1 MLAHFLFRRY
11 FKEEQKSERPYAVV
25 FHDIL
30 SDIEMNYLVE
40 EATPNLSRKR
50 YNSDDIQDALAK
62 HEFGQ
67 GKKVKI
73 IHKTG

>member
-1 MLAHFLFRRY
+1 MFTGTSFNGDVSKWDVSR
-11 FKEEQKSERPYAVV
+11 VTIMNV
-25 FHDIL
+25 

>member
-1 MLAHFLFRRY
+1 MFYKASSFNGDVSKWDVSR
-11 FKEEQKSERPYAVV
+11 VTIMNV
-25 FHDIL
+25 

>member
-1 MLAHFLFRRY
+1 M
-11 FKEEQKSERPYAVV
+11 V

-30 SDIEMNYLVE
+30 SDLEMNYLVE